1 MSDTMASS
9 LWLSLVDML
18 VVFAVLAFL
27 MLVSYSLKLFSRGS
41 VEGDTGA
48 SDDGAGEVDVASGDE
63 PAREAP
69 PTRHAPAPGQD
80 PEDLAAVATVVDLEA
95 TGTDGAPAVPVSRL
109 PSAAHA
115 NGTPTIITI
124 TWRKPEDDRSSNP
137 S

>member
-1 MSDTMASS
+1 MSDTMTSS
-9 LWLSLVDML
+9 LWLSLVDVL

-48 SDDGAGEVDVASGDE
+48 SDDDTGDVDAASGDE
-63 PAREAP
+63 PAHETP
-69 PTRHAPAPGQD
+69 PAWHAPAPGQD
-80 PEDLAAVATVVDLEA
+80 AEELAAVATVVDLGA
-95 TGTDGAPAVPVSRL
+95 TGTDGAPAIPVSGL
-109 PSAAHA
+109 PTSAHV

-124 TWRKPEDDRSSNP
+124 TWRKPEDEHSSDP

>member
-1 MSDTMASS
+1 MSDTMTSS

-41 VEGDTGA
+41 VEGDAGS
-48 SDDGAGEVDVASGDE
+48 SDDGAGDVDVASGDE
-63 PAREAP
+63 PAHEAP
-69 PTRHAPAPGQD
+69 PAWHAPVPGQD
-80 PEDLAAVATVVDLEA
+80 AEELAAVASVVDLGA
-95 TGTDGAPAVPVSRL
+95 TGTDGAPVVPVRGLSS
-109 PSAAHA
+109 PAHT

-124 TWRKPEDDRSSNP
+124 TWRKPVDEHSSNP